1 MKRCPNCS
9 HENKDTANFCIRCG
23 ARLDKRCPRCGN
35 AVEEDALFCP
45 VCGARLDGKK
55 PCPACGTVND
65 PDAAFC
71 EKCGTALSDGGRVA
85 PTAPA
90 APNPVPIPPAGT
102 GSAASPAAGG
112 QRISAQSANAGAAG
126 TKSPFIAA
134 LSPRLLEMIRAGAT
148 LCFSLILFIL
158 SFFGV
163 CKANMA
169 YELQSDDFQTPYAV
183 EITATDVIGGAF
195 AWIDPPSADDRMQDF
210 IIYIAEH
217 LDPGEIPDA
226 QDPGYAYALLGR
238 EMLEKYNPI
247 KFAATEE
254 AAEYSPNTVTELW
267 IAAVFCLAY
276 ILFSAA
282 FFVASA
288 VDFAFVLRGRKRIKA
303 PLRLAV
309 LSLAALLLSVFYLSG
324 VFSAGWSGMAGAGI
338 AAIVFALAA
347 IAVEI
352 ACRILTARVAA
363 NPAGAAGTAKRKT
376 PFSHILAL
384 LSAASG
390 GVFALVALILASGAA
405 VSVVCTLSPYTS
417 NVFLPIREGYSA
429 TSLSDALSMLLAA
442 RDNPDLYGS
451 AGEVIGSIGYDP
463 LRRYSVLAPSNM
475 CVMGVLTAEVPLAVL
490 GVLCNLFFTAF
501 AVAGVLALADSARAA
516 FDGKRTRKIY
526 AVLLPVFALLL
537 IALVSAYCLL
547 VNACMEDSK
556 AVWGFEYSAK
566 PSSRLIAA
574 GIFVLLFTAQRVVFG
589 ILTKKAERAE
599 SAGTAGT
606 AGIAGNPGGAPASP
620 LSAPYA
626 VPADAASPAVGR
638 GTIGGPEKTEDNF
651 SRGY

>member
-9 HENKDTANFCIRCG
+9 HENKDTANFCIR
-23 ARLDKRCPRCGN
+23 
-35 AVEEDALFCP
+35 
-45 VCGARLDGKK
+45 CGARLDGKK

-148 LCFSLILFIL
+148 LCFSLIPFIL
-158 SFFGV
+158 PLSGV
-163 CKANMA
+163 CQPNTA

-276 ILFSAA
+276 ILLSAA

-338 AAIVFALAA
+338 AAIVIVLAA
-347 IAVEI
+347 VAVDFVLRLLADKMTGTAEKTRLSRVFR
-352 ACRILTARVAA
+352 RITAG
-363 NPAGAAGTAKRKT
+363 AGAAL
-376 PFSHILAL
+376 SLIVLVLAG
-384 LSAASG
+384 S
-390 GVFALVALILASGAA
+390 AA
-405 VSVVCTLSPYTS
+405 VSVVCSVDSVSVLA
-417 NVFLPIREGYSA
+417 FRGGYSA
-429 TSLSDALSMLLAA
+429 SSLSNAWGMLLSAQ
-442 RDNPDLYGS
+442 DNPDLYGT
-451 AGEVIGSIGYDP
+451 AGTVIPGAFASLYSSIRGE
-463 LRRYSVLAPSNM
+463 LLAPSNM
-475 CVMGVLTAEVPLAVL
+475 GVLGNAAVEIPFAII
-490 GVLCNLFFTAF
+490 GVCADVCVAA
-501 AVAGVLALADSARAA
+501 AVVTGVLALANGISSASS
-516 FDGKRTRKIY
+516 GKKPSLVY
-526 AVLLPVFALLL
+526 PVLLLVFTLL
-537 IALVSAYCLL
+537 IAVLSGICCGFANEGLSDVPGIQYTAKLAAAPVVAVVL
-547 VNACMEDSK
+547 AAVN
-556 AVWGFEYSAK
+556 
-566 PSSRLIAA
+566 L
-574 GIFVLLFTAQRVVFG
+574 AQRITLG
-589 ILTKKAERAE
+589 AIGRKREKAEAE
-599 SAGTAGT
+599 NEKTPSDETQTAG
-606 AGIAGNPGGAPASP
+606 AGM
-620 LSAPYA
+620 
-626 VPADAASPAVGR
+626 
-638 GTIGGPEKTEDNF
+638 
-651 SRGY
+651 

>member
-9 HENKDTANFCIRCG
+9 HENKDTANFCIR
-23 ARLDKRCPRCGN
+23 
-35 AVEEDALFCP
+35 
-45 VCGARLDGKK
+45 CGARLDGKK

-276 ILFSAA
+276 ILLSAA

-338 AAIVFALAA
+338 AAIVIVLAA
-347 IAVEI
+347 VAVDFVLRLLADKMTGTAEKTRLSRVFR
-352 ACRILTARVAA
+352 RITAG
-363 NPAGAAGTAKRKT
+363 AGAAL
-376 PFSHILAL
+376 SLIVLVLAG
-384 LSAASG
+384 S
-390 GVFALVALILASGAA
+390 AA
-405 VSVVCTLSPYTS
+405 VSVVCSVDSVSVLA
-417 NVFLPIREGYSA
+417 FRGGYSA
-429 TSLSDALSMLLAA
+429 SSLSNAWGMLLSAQ
-442 RDNPDLYGS
+442 DNPDLYGT
-451 AGEVIGSIGYDP
+451 AGTVIPGAFASLYSSIRGE
-463 LRRYSVLAPSNM
+463 LLAPSNM
-475 CVMGVLTAEVPLAVL
+475 GVLGNAAVEIPFAII
-490 GVLCNLFFTAF
+490 GVCADVCVAA
-501 AVAGVLALADSARAA
+501 AVVTGVLALANGISSASS
-516 FDGKRTRKIY
+516 GKKPSLVY
-526 AVLLPVFALLL
+526 PVLLLVFTLL
-537 IALVSAYCLL
+537 IAVLSGICCGFANEGLSDVPGIQYTAKLAAAPVVAVVL
-547 VNACMEDSK
+547 AAVN
-556 AVWGFEYSAK
+556 
-566 PSSRLIAA
+566 L
-574 GIFVLLFTAQRVVFG
+574 AQRITLG
-589 ILTKKAERAE
+589 AIGRKREKAEAE
-599 SAGTAGT
+599 NEKTPSDETQTAG
-606 AGIAGNPGGAPASP
+606 AGM
-620 LSAPYA
+620 
-626 VPADAASPAVGR
+626 
-638 GTIGGPEKTEDNF
+638 
-651 SRGY
+651 

>member
-1 MKRCPNCS
+1 MMKRCPNCS
-9 HENKDTANFCIRCG
+9 HENKDTANFCIR
-23 ARLDKRCPRCGN
+23 
-35 AVEEDALFCP
+35 
-45 VCGARLDGKK
+45 CGARLDGKK

-276 ILFSAA
+276 ILLSAA

-338 AAIVFALAA
+338 AAIVIVLAA
-347 IAVEI
+347 VAVDFVLRLLADKMTGTAEKTRLSRVFR
-352 ACRILTARVAA
+352 RITAG
-363 NPAGAAGTAKRKT
+363 AGAAL
-376 PFSHILAL
+376 SLIVLVLAG
-384 LSAASG
+384 S
-390 GVFALVALILASGAA
+390 AA
-405 VSVVCTLSPYTS
+405 VSVVCSVDSVSVLA
-417 NVFLPIREGYSA
+417 FRGGYSA
-429 TSLSDALSMLLAA
+429 SSLSNAWGMLLSAQ
-442 RDNPDLYGS
+442 DNPDLYGT
-451 AGEVIGSIGYDP
+451 AGTVIPGAFASLYSSIRGE
-463 LRRYSVLAPSNM
+463 LLAPSNM
-475 CVMGVLTAEVPLAVL
+475 GVLGNAAVEIPFAII
-490 GVLCNLFFTAF
+490 GVCADVCVAA
-501 AVAGVLALADSARAA
+501 AVVTGVLALANGISSASS
-516 FDGKRTRKIY
+516 GKKPSLVY
-526 AVLLPVFALLL
+526 PVLLLVFTLL
-537 IALVSAYCLL
+537 IAVLSGICCGFANEGLSDVPGIQYTAKLAAAPVVAVVL
-547 VNACMEDSK
+547 AAVN
-556 AVWGFEYSAK
+556 
-566 PSSRLIAA
+566 L
-574 GIFVLLFTAQRVVFG
+574 AQRITLG
-589 ILTKKAERAE
+589 AIGRKREKAEAE
-599 SAGTAGT
+599 NEKTPSDETQTAG
-606 AGIAGNPGGAPASP
+606 AGM
-620 LSAPYA
+620 
-626 VPADAASPAVGR
+626 
-638 GTIGGPEKTEDNF
+638 
-651 SRGY
+651 